1 MITSSRKFGYV
12 VHFRDLE
19 FYDEE
24 AEYFKRSY
32 STADAQSR
40 IKKLISKYLINGRK
54 VTTKSI

>member
-1 MITSSRKFGYV
+1 MITGSRKYGYV

-32 STADAQSR
+32 STADALSR
-40 IKKLISKYLINGRK
+40 IKKLISRYLLNGRK
-54 VTTKSI
+54 VTTRSI

>member
-32 STADAQSR
+32 STADAQNR
-40 IKKLISKYLINGRK
+40 IKKLIRRLLRGQYETAN
-54 VTTKSI
+54 T